1 MKSEI
6 ETTKTQSQIIKIQ
19 VTNKSFLKM
28 SKLYKILVIITLI
41 WLSSCKNNNKLSDA
55 YGNFEAVQVTI
66 SAESAGRILYLNL
79 DEGSQPDS
87 GSIVA
92 LIDTTDLY
100 LKKLQLQAQMN
111 AVSGKKSSVIAQV
124 DVQQQQKANL
134 LVEKNRITK
143 LITDKAAT
151 PKQLDDVNGAIDLID
166 KQVASISTQNT
177 GIAEELEVIERQIAQ
192 VNESIHKCYIRN
204 PVKGTVLNKYAEAGE
219 ISVPGRAL
227 YKIADLSVLELK
239 VYVSGIQLPGVKQG
253 QQVEVLIDADKK
265 TNRKLSGIVSWISPK
280 AEFTPKIIQTK
291 EERINL
297 VYAVKI
303 RVHNNGS
310 LKIAMPAEVNF
321 TAKRE

>member
-1 MKSEI
+1 M
-6 ETTKTQSQIIKIQ
+6 TKTH
-19 VTNKSFLKM
+19 N
-28 SKLYKILVIITLI
+28 ILVMIALI
-41 WLSSCKNNNKLSDA
+41 WLSSCKNNNNLSDA

-111 AVSGKKSSVIAQV
+111 AVSVKKSSVIAQV

-134 LVEKNRITK
+134 LVEKNRITR
-143 LITDKAAT
+143 LISDKAAT

-166 KQVASISTQNT
+166 KQVASISTQNA
-177 GIAEELEVIERQIAQ
+177 GIAEELEVLERQIAQ

-204 PVKGTVLNKYAEAGE
+204 PVNGTVLNKYAEAGE

-303 RVHNNGS
+303 RVPNDGS

-321 TAKRE
+321 TPQSE